1 MSNSVASLFEFRLP
15 DIGEGIHEG
24 EIVKWFIKAGD
35 EVNEDDIICEVQND
49 KSVVEIPSPVKGK
62 VLEVLVS
69 EGTVAVVG
77 DVLVRLDAPGYENIS
92 FKGQH
97 AEEAPTTTPVPE
109 AAEAVQAKVQE
120 SYEQAEPKTDA
131 APLSPVAAIEPK
143 AHVIAMP
150 SVRKYA
156 REKNV
161 DLRIVPGSG
170 KNGRVTKNDVDAFLL
185 GGVAPV
191 AQAQN
196 EVAVEVVSEAPA
208 AKEAPKAMPIPEGA
222 YPETR
227 EKMSGIRKA
236 IAKAMVNSKHT
247 APHVTLMDE
256 VDVTKL
262 VASRKKYKEVAA
274 AQGIKLTFLPYV
286 VKALTSALRKF
297 PALNTS
303 IDDATSEIIHKH
315 YYNIGIAADTDKGL
329 LVPVVKDAD
338 RKAIFSI
345 SAEINELATKARD
358 GKLAPAE
365 MKGASCTISNI
376 GSAGGQWFTPVIN
389 HPEVAILGIGR
400 IAEKPVVLNGE
411 IVVAPVLALSLSFD
425 HRMIDGA
432 TAQNALNHIKRLLND
447 PELLLMEA

>member
-1 MSNSVASLFEFRLP
+1 LP

-24 EIVKWFIKAGD
+24 EIVKWFVKPGD
-35 EVNEDDIICEVQND
+35 KVDEDDVLCEVQND
-49 KSVVEIPSPVKGK
+49 KSVVEIPSPVAGT
-62 VLEVLVS
+62 VEDVLVA

-77 DVLVRLDAPGYENIS
+77 DVLVKFDAPGYENLQ
-92 FKGQH
+92 FKGDHGSDEKEDPKQ
-97 AEEAPTTTPVPE
+97 EEKAPAE
-109 AAEAVQAKVQE
+109 AAKEAVQPEATSQE
-120 SYEQAEPKTDA
+120 SVKPAVEADPNRR
-131 APLSPVAAIEPK
+131 
-143 AHVIAMP
+143 VIAMP

-156 REKNV
+156 REKGV
-161 DLRIVPGSG
+161 DIRLVAGSG
-170 KNGRVTKNDVDAFLL
+170 DNGRVTKDDINAFVN
-185 GGVAPV
+185 GGGKEQVPAENAAAAAQETAP
-191 AQAQN
+191 
-196 EVAVEVVSEAPA
+196 EA
-208 AKEAPKAMPIPEGA
+208 AKAPTPAPIPEGEF
-222 YPETR
+222 PETR

-262 VASRKKYKEVAA
+262 VAHRKKFKEVAA
-274 AQGIKLTFLPYV
+274 AKGIKLTFLPYV
-286 VKALTSALRKF
+286 VKALVSALREY

-303 IDDATSEIIHKH
+303 IDDANDEIIHKH
-315 YYNIGIAADTDKGL
+315 YYNIGIAADTDRGL
-329 LVPVVKDAD
+329 LVPVVKNAD
-338 RKAIFSI
+338 RKSVFSV
-345 SAEINELATKARD
+345 SSEINELAGKARD
-358 GKLAPAE
+358 GKLAANE

-400 IAEKPVVLNGE
+400 IAEKPVVKNGE